1 MEPDWQALIPTSE
14 ISKVDPTTGKDDAEK
29 AKLQRELE
37 RDKEQ
42 FAKEWD
48 MEHKTFSQR
57 KDNCRQN
64 QIKAS
69 VKSGLVC
76 V

>member
-1 MEPDWQALIPTSE
+1 ME